1 MIGLWRLTY
10 DQDTDFIRQA
20 RSTHLG
26 QASDEDYR
34 REMTRAE
41 KALNG

>member
-10 DQDTDFIRQA
+10 EQDTDFIRQTRA
-20 RSTHLG
+20 THLG
-26 QASDEDYR
+26 NAADSDYQ